1 MKAYA
6 RLCKGLVFAP
16 VAKQPAPLDEK
27 LVDSFPHEHPSEYVH
42 YFRPDGAC
50 EKVIEQQHCRKSYNA
65 YYSEHNGYYKVTLQF
80 RIRTV
85 RLQTEIVANCAV
97 VYGLFVIVYT
107 VAVNVKLYLPLRHTS
122 FLLERG
128 QDLGLRRWAA
138 MGLFGLMYTAAIW
151 ATFSLSTLL
160 SHARLEFPSPYYL
173 LAGLCPSAIGIA
185 LGWAARKWNVSPRVP
200 AIGLFLL
207 LCVCYVQL
215 KTFGGPLLRPV
226 PILDVLALLLL
237 LGTAGWLLFRRKK

>member
-1 MKAYA
+1 MRIFKQKSAGDRARACGMAYLSVWT
-6 RLCKGLVFAP
+6 LCVLWFWLGRSGGGWIMSYTILAFWFLLP
-16 VAKQPAPLDEK
+16 VT
-27 LVDSFPHEHPSEYVH
+27 
-42 YFRPDGAC
+42 
-50 EKVIEQQHCRKSYNA
+50 
-65 YYSEHNGYYKVTLQF
+65 TL
-80 RIRTV
+80 I
-85 RLQTEIVANCAV
+85 
-97 VYGLFVIVYT
+97 
-107 VAVNVKLYLPLRHTS
+107 TS

-185 LGWAARKWNVSPRVP
+185 LGWVARKWNVSPRVP

-226 PILDVLALLLL
+226 PILDVPALLLL